1 MKLPPNSLGNAT
13 SLGDLSLNGAEDY
26 NVREMTSPSEK
37 AIESLFASGTQAA
50 LAATGAGSLAVQW
63 LLGVGGASKYVLE
76 AVVPYASKA
85 LQDYLGFWPQKFVS
99 PNAAQA
105 MAAAAYTR
113 ALAAQPQP
121 APAVGLGCTASIAT
135 NYAKRGEHSAV
146 VATHTARQVRTYQ
159 LSIQKG
165 LRSRQGEEQLVST
178 LILNALLDAAGQP
191 RLPLELADGEDL
203 HEEQQ
208 PASQALDALM
218 AGTAGNILVYPP
230 AAYVQDVVFS
240 GAILSGSFNPIHE
253 GHLLL
258 AQTAQRKLNRQFA
271 FELSLDNVEKPSLG
285 REVVQARLEQ
295 PRLLGQRVLLSRAPL
310 FRDKA
315 ALYPNSV
322 FVVGYDTARRL
333 IDPKYTNGE
342 AAMLEAFDFIRAQG
356 CSFLVAG
363 RKVDGRY
370 STMADLPMP
379 ASIQDLFI
387 ALSEDEF
394 RLDLSSTEIRNQK
407 K

>member
-1 MKLPPNSLGNAT
+1 MTPPT
-13 SLGDLSLNGAEDY
+13 K
-26 NVREMTSPSEK
+26 T
-37 AIESLFASGTQAA
+37 IESLFTSGTQAA
-50 LAATGAGSLAVQW
+50 LAVTGAGSLAVQW
-63 LLGVGGASKYVLE
+63 LLAVGGASKYVLE
-76 AVVPYASKA
+76 AVVPYASKS
-85 LQDYLGFWPQKFVS
+85 LQEYVGFCPQKFVS
-99 PNAAQA
+99 ANTAQA

-113 ALAAQPQP
+113 ALAAQPQL

-146 VATHTARQVRTYQ
+146 VCAHSAQDVRTYH
-159 LSIQKG
+159 LSLQKG
-165 LRSRQGEEQLVST
+165 LRQREGEEQLVST
-178 LILNALLDAAGQP
+178 LILNALLDVAGQP
-191 RLPLELADGEDL
+191 LLPLQLADGEAL
-203 HEEQQ
+203 HQEQLPAEQ
-208 PASQALDALM
+208 PLAALM
-218 AGTAGNILVYPP
+218 AGEAGNVLVYPP
-230 AAYVQDVVFS
+230 AAYVQDAPFS

-271 FELSLDNVEKPSLG
+271 FELSLDNVEKPSLSRG
-285 REVVQARLEQ
+285 EVQERLGQ
-295 PRLLGQRVLLSRAPL
+295 PRLQGRRILLSRAPL

-333 IDPKYTNGE
+333 VDPKYTQGE
-342 AAMLEAFDFIRAQG
+342 QAMFEAFDFIRAQG

-363 RKVDGRY
+363 RKVEGRY
-370 STMADLPMP
+370 STLADLRMP
-379 ASIQDLFI
+379 DGIQDLFL

>member
-1 MKLPPNSLGNAT
+1 MA
-13 SLGDLSLNGAEDY
+13 
-26 NVREMTSPSEK
+26 SPSEK
-37 AIESLFASGTQAA
+37 AIESLFTSGTQAA
-50 LAATGAGSLAVQW
+50 LAVTGAGSLAVQW

-85 LQDYLGFWPQKFVS
+85 LQEYVGFWPHKFVS
-99 PNAAQA
+99 ANTAQA

-146 VATHTARQVRTYQ
+146 VAAHTAEQVRTYQ

-165 LRSRQGEEQLVST
+165 LRSREGEEQLVST

-191 RLPLELADGEDL
+191 RLPLELADGEEV
-203 HEEQQ
+203 HEEQI
-208 PASQALDALM
+208 PAEHPLDALM
-218 AGTAGNILVYPP
+218 AGEAGHVLVYPP
-230 AAYVQDVVFS
+230 AAYVQDAPFS

-258 AQTAQRKLNRQFA
+258 AQTAQRKLSRQFA
-271 FELSLDNVEKPSLG
+271 FELSLDNVEKPSLS
-285 REVVQARLEQ
+285 RETVQARLEQ
-295 PRLLGQRVLLSRAPL
+295 PRLQGQRVLLSRAPL

-333 IDPKYTNGE
+333 VDPKYTQGE
-342 AAMLEAFDFIRAQG
+342 QAMFEAFEFIRTQG

-370 STMADLPMP
+370 STLADLRMP
-379 ASIQDLFI
+379 DGIQDLFM
-387 ALSEDEF
+387 ALTEDEF
-394 RLDLSSTEIRNQK
+394 RLDLSSSEIRNQK

>member
-1 MKLPPNSLGNAT
+1 MWPKMA
-13 SLGDLSLNGAEDY
+13 
-26 NVREMTSPSEK
+26 SPSEK
-37 AIESLFASGTQAA
+37 AIEALFASGGQAA
-50 LAATGAGSLAVQW
+50 LAVTGAGSLAVQW
-63 LLGVGGASKYVLE
+63 LLSVGGASKYVLE

-85 LQDYLGFWPQKFVS
+85 LQDYVGFWPQKFVS
-99 PNAAQA
+99 PNTAQA
-105 MAAAAYTR
+105 LAAAAYTR

-121 APAVGLGCTASIAT
+121 GPAVGLGCTASIAT

-146 VATHTARQVRTYQ
+146 VSTHTAHYVRTYH
-159 LSIQKG
+159 LNIQKG
-165 LRSRQGEEQLVST
+165 LRQREGEEQLVST
-178 LILNALLDAAGQP
+178 LILNALLDVASQP
-191 RLPLELADGEDL
+191 RLPLPLADGEAL

-208 PASQALDALM
+208 PASQGLDALV
-218 AGTAGNILVYPP
+218 AGEAGNVLVYPP
-230 AAYVQDVVFS
+230 AAYVQDVPFS

-271 FELSLDNVEKPSLG
+271 FELSLDNVEKPSL
-285 REVVQARLEQ
+285 RMEEVHARLEQ
-295 PRLLGQRVLLSRAPL
+295 PRLRGQRLLLSRAPL

-333 IDPKYTNGE
+333 IDPKYTSGK

-363 RKVDGRY
+363 RKVEGRY
-370 STMADLPMP
+370 STMADLAMP
-379 ASIQDLFI
+379 AGIQDLFI
-387 ALSEDEF
+387 ALTEDEF